1 MKIALLSSS
10 PRRLAWSSSATLE
23 EAVSP
28 LGYKNVLF
36 LISTLHKT
44 VAMSPCAFSQESIF
58 DNNLYVQSCVVNF
71 LNVVCVQNTKLL

>member
-10 PRRLAWSSSATLE
+10 PWRLAWSSSTTLE

-28 LGYKNVLF
+28 LGYRNVLF

-44 VAMSPCAFSQESIF
+44 VAMSLCAFSQES
-58 DNNLYVQSCVVNF
+58 
-71 LNVVCVQNTKLL
+71 LLKKKIVINMSKAVLLISEV